1 MGKLKKQTLAL
12 VFYFFIMY
20 NKNKRFVQE
29 VCTMQLQ
36 DRGTKK
42 WVSLMLPEHV
52 EMLKEVFIEYKEKP
66 QLDGQEKEMIDQTL
80 KWALETKEE
89 IEITYF
95 DDGFYKKYRGKLQR
109 IDQWRG
115 YIILFQAG
123 GVRISLQDII
133 SIEKLMQH

>member
-1 MGKLKKQTLAL
+1 
-12 VFYFFIMY
+12 
-20 NKNKRFVQE
+20 
-29 VCTMQLQ
+29 MQLQ

-52 EMLKEVFIEYKEKP
+52 EMLKEVFIDYKEKP
-66 QLDGQEKEMIDQTL
+66 VLDLQEKERIDRTL
-80 KWALETKEE
+80 KWAIETKEE

-95 DDGFYKKYRGKLQR
+95 DDGFYKNYRGKLQR

-123 GVRISLQDII
+123 GIRISLNDII
-133 SIEKLMQH
+133 SIERICQH